1 MKIVLL
7 ILVAV
12 AAAAVGVYVSGAFG
26 SKSPATTTRRLV
38 APPPTRYIHVQLPA
52 GSVRPGD
59 ELDLSG
65 ARVSCLVGRAHGV
78 FLECAPTQSTGAF
91 RPGSYGAVIRD
102 GAAIVCR
109 LRQGRCA
116 RSAARTQPHAD
127 TLVSVP
133 LPRRKANTFA
143 AAPGSVIPVGGSSV
157 ICDVERVRGL
167 RTLFCGLARN
177 VVGSARSVDVVYAAA
192 SFGIRI
198 SAAEAAIV
206 RWNRDGSA
214 ATLAVRAQPR

>member
-1 MKIVLL
+1 MKIALL
-7 ILVAV
+7 LLVAV
-12 AAAAVGVYVSGAFG
+12 AATAVGVYVSGAFG
-26 SKSPATTTRRLV
+26 SKSTSTTPRVVT
-38 APPPTRYIHVQLPA
+38 PPPTRYIHVQLPA

-59 ELDLSG
+59 ELDLSR
-65 ARVSCLVGRAHGV
+65 AHVSCLVGRANGI

-91 RPGSYGAVIRD
+91 RAGSYGAVIRD

-109 LRQGRCA
+109 LVQGRCA
-116 RSAARTQPHAD
+116 RSASRNQPHAD

-133 LPRRKANTFA
+133 LPRRPANTFA
-143 AAPGSVIPVGGSSV
+143 AAPGSVIPIGGTSV
-157 ICDVERVRGL
+157 ICDVEHAGGV

-177 VVGSARSVDVVYAAA
+177 VVGSTRSVDVVYAAS

-214 ATLAVRAQPR
+214 ATVAARAQPR